1 MANGLEV
8 NVCVR
13 ASQKTGKVDKVMTGM
28 GTALMKMWALNNTPK
43 TKWTFIFERETG
55 KCVFACMGTPDGFPK
70 VAEKDRLGTC
80 EDLGITLEQ
89 LKELGQDDRF
99 D

>member
-1 MANGLEV
+1 MANGLSV
-8 NVCVR
+8 NVCIR

-28 GTALMKMWALNNTPK
+28 GTALMKMWALNNTTK
-43 TKWTFIFERETG
+43 TKDTFIFERETG
-55 KCVFACMGTPDGFPK
+55 KCVFACRGTDGFPEI
-70 VAEKDRLGTC
+70 AEPKKLGTC

-89 LKELGQDDRF
+89 LQELGQDDRF